1 MTQPELILRLLEML
15 LEERDKNNSR
25 PKVEE
30 TKKEIIEHHKAIV
43 KKLKL

>member
-1 MTQPELILRLLEML
+1 MYTKGDYENAYFYIQRAME
-15 LEERDKNNSR
+15 NAT
-25 PKVEE
+25 EE